1 MVVVAAAAGR
11 PGRLRAVVDT
21 GVDRAAA
28 AVAAHRAEA
37 AVVAVVDRSSRAAVS
52 LSGSLVGAAAC
63 YLCWC

>member
-21 GVDRAAA
+21 GVDRAGA

-37 AVVAVVDRSSRAAVS
+37 AVVAVVDRSNPGAVA
-52 LSGSLVGAAAC
+52 LSGSWGGAAAC